1 MKIIASLTCMLLVSI
16 ATPALALQGGDC
28 AARSQTLKPSERD
41 AFMKS
46 CLAKAGDPA
55 NVQEEERKQKSAR
68 CEQNARNKKL
78 QGNEKVQ
85 YHTNCMNKNEAAAVA
100 NAQIKKTPEPKHRAS
115 RITSKSEPHKIAK
128 KNKVHKKNANR
139 NSRKPAKLADESKVQ

>member
-1 MKIIASLTCMLLVSI
+1 MKIIASLTCLLLVCI

-28 AARSQTLKPSERD
+28 SARSQKLKPSERD

-46 CLAKAGDPA
+46 CLAKAGEPA

-78 QGNEKVQ
+78 QGNERTE
-85 YHTNCMNKNEAAAVA
+85 YHTNCMNKNEAAAIA
-100 NAQIKKTPEPKHRAS
+100 GAQLKKTPEPKHRAS
-115 RITSKSEPHKIAK
+115 RNTSKNAPHKAAK
-128 KNKVHKKNANR
+128 KNQTHKKNAKKK
-139 NSRKPAKLADESKVQ
+139 SRQTAKPVDESKMQ